1 MGAGRSGSAGATSD
15 DVNGKDGTVEAI
27 RPVASA
33 YSGNRYELYGRRPT
47 PWPGMIPDPQSIE
60 RTERLYT
67 AAHGTHSS
75 EEGDVFEPLPAPR
88 KFFSRLSCRKAP
100 RSAGQVR
107 IAAPR
112 PAPQEHLSGSSS
124 RWDVRP
130 DAEMMDSLA
139 ALVGADATQSLG
151 DADIAPPPTP
161 PRSPLRLTSSA
172 SDTNNAGRVRD
183 RILASAAERRQS
195 STVMFAPG
203 TNTQPGPSSK
213 KKKGRFDSLKPIS
226 GHYVRCGRKLSS
238 DCSNSPEP
246 SRFASEG
253 SEAVSDSL
261 HESVRSNPGTRA
273 LNAMR
278 HFTGNATKRPSMVS
292 LEPNSQIRT
301 RDGSRPTT
309 GTDEA
314 NAGTAALGV
323 LNMYPGNPTRSL
335 ARRSITAVPKVPD
348 DLGVLPET
356 SVDDDGR
363 LGPATSRPAGIEEE
377 EEEKE
382 LDDERSPTDTRAP
395 QLPLPDT
402 LAISQPDAV
411 SQDFALNN
419 W

>member
-1 MGAGRSGSAGATSD
+1 
-15 DVNGKDGTVEAI
+15 
-27 RPVASA
+27 
-33 YSGNRYELYGRRPT
+33 
-47 PWPGMIPDPQSIE
+47 
-60 RTERLYT
+60 
-67 AAHGTHSS
+67 
-75 EEGDVFEPLPAPR
+75 
-88 KFFSRLSCRKAP
+88 
-100 RSAGQVR
+100 
-107 IAAPR
+107 
-112 PAPQEHLSGSSS
+112 
-124 RWDVRP
+124 
-130 DAEMMDSLA
+130 
-139 ALVGADATQSLG
+139 
-151 DADIAPPPTP
+151 
-161 PRSPLRLTSSA
+161 
-172 SDTNNAGRVRD
+172 
-183 RILASAAERRQS
+183 
-195 STVMFAPG
+195 
-203 TNTQPGPSSK
+203 
-213 KKKGRFDSLKPIS
+213 
-226 GHYVRCGRKLSS
+226 
-238 DCSNSPEP
+238 
-246 SRFASEG
+246 
-253 SEAVSDSL
+253 
-261 HESVRSNPGTRA
+261 
-273 LNAMR
+273 MR

-382 LDDERSPTDTRAP
+382 LDDERSSTDTRAP